1 MNIFIAGLTYRVTE
15 SDLIDI
21 FEDYGTISS
30 AKVITDRDTGQSR
43 GFGFVKM
50 ADKADGQRA
59 IEELNEAEFDGR
71 IITVNVA
78 RPRTERA
85 NRN

>member
-15 SDLIDI
+15 HDLIDI
-21 FEDYGTISS
+21 FEDYGTVSS
-30 AKVITDRDTGQSR
+30 VKVITDRDTGQSR

-50 ADKADGQRA
+50 ADKVDGQRA
-59 IEELNEAEFDGR
+59 INELDEAEFDGR
-71 IITVNVA
+71 TITVNKA

-85 NRN
+85 GRY

>member
-15 SDLIDI
+15 HDLIDI

-30 AKVITDRDTGQSR
+30 SKVITDRDTGQSR

-50 ADKADGQRA
+50 VDKAAGQRA

-71 IITVNVA
+71 TITVNVA
-78 RPRTERA
+78 RPRREHA
-85 NRN
+85 N

>member
-15 SDLIDI
+15 HDLIDI

-43 GFGFVKM
+43 GFGFVRM
-50 ADKADGQRA
+50 ANKEDGQRA
-59 IEELNEAEFDGR
+59 ISELNEAEFDGR
-71 IITVNVA
+71 TITVNVA
-78 RPRTERA
+78 RPRREHA
-85 NRN
+85 NRD

>member
-15 SDLIDI
+15 HDLIDI

-30 AKVITDRDTGQSR
+30 AKVITDRETGQSR

-50 ADKADGQRA
+50 ANKADGQRA

-71 IITVNVA
+71 TITVNVA
-78 RPRTERA
+78 RPRREHA
-85 NRN
+85 NR

>member
-1 MNIFIAGLTYRVTE
+1 MNIFIAGLTYRITE
-15 SDLIDI
+15 TDLIDI

-30 AKVITDRDTGQSR
+30 AKIITDRDTGQSR

-50 ADKADGQRA
+50 EDKEDGQRA
-59 IEELNEAEFDGR
+59 ISELNEAEFDGR
-71 IITVNVA
+71 IITVDKA

-85 NRN
+85 GRY

>member
-15 SDLIDI
+15 HDLIDI

-43 GFGFVKM
+43 GFGFVRM
-50 ADKADGQRA
+50 ADKAAGQRA

-71 IITVNVA
+71 TITVNVA
-78 RPRTERA
+78 RPRREHAHRY
-85 NRN
+85 

>member
-1 MNIFIAGLTYRVTE
+1 MNIFIAGLTHRVTE
-15 SDLIDI
+15 HDLIDI
-21 FEDYGTISS
+21 FEEYGTISS
-30 AKVITDRDTGQSR
+30 VKVITDRDTGQSR

-78 RPRTERA
+78 RPRRELA